1 VVTMRALVIGFGSI
15 AQRHIASLRSLGVAD
30 ITVFRPR
37 VPTEGVPQNIRF
49 MVDLDAALRLK
60 PDVAV
65 VASPS
70 ATHVES
76 LVPLLE
82 VAIPCYVE
90 KPPVTTMADVTRI
103 RRLMLAKQPLTLT
116 GCNLR
121 FLPSLLRMREAV
133 RSGMIGKPVRA
144 CLQAGQW
151 LPDWRPWKD
160 YRTVYSAK
168 QSSGGGV
175 ILDLIHEVDA
185 ARWFFGDFDQVRCIH
200 GKLSSLEIDADDA
213 ACLVLGKREGP
224 LVSIGL
230 DYVAR
235 QRIRRYDVVGDQ
247 GTMTWDLAEHR
258 LTLTTAQGTETLVS
272 GGRDFNVAETY
283 RAAMAE
289 FLASVRSGTPTSQDL
304 LDGLASTELA
314 LRAISQ

>member
-15 AQRHIASLRSLGVAD
+15 AQRHIASLRSLGVGD
-30 ITVFRPR
+30 IAVFSPR
-37 VPTEGVPQNIRF
+37 GPTEDAPQNVRF
-49 MVDLDAALRLK
+49 MTDLDSALRLR
-60 PDVAV
+60 PDIAI

-70 ATHVES
+70 AAHIES

-90 KPPVTTMADVTRI
+90 KPPVTTMLDVERV
-103 RRLMLAKQPLTLT
+103 RRLVMAKQPVTLT

-121 FLPSLLRMREAV
+121 FLPSLVRMREGV

-151 LPDWRPWKD
+151 LPDWRPRKD
-160 YRTVYSAK
+160 YRTGYSAK

-175 ILDLIHEVDA
+175 ILDLIHEIDA

-200 GKLSSLEIDADDA
+200 RKLSSLEIDADDA
-213 ACLVLGKREGP
+213 ACLVLGRPEGP
-224 LVSIGL
+224 LVSVGL

-235 QRIRRYDVVGDQ
+235 QRFRRYDIIGDQ
-247 GTMTWDLAEHR
+247 GTMTWDLAAHS
-258 LTLTTAQGTETLVS
+258 LTLTTTQATETLVS
-272 GGRDFNVAETY
+272 GGKDFDVAETY

-289 FLASVRSGTPTSQDL
+289 FLASVRSGMPTSQDL

-314 LRAISQ
+314 LQAICQ